1 MRGILRDGKFVYA
14 TAVLVGTM
22 VGVGIFG
29 IPFAFAKAGFWVGTA
44 WLVGLALIVI
54 LFDLVFAELVLSS
67 PGTHQVVGYINIWL
81 GPLGRALMTCAL
93 LISMYGA
100 LLAYMI
106 VSGEFLHNVLSQ
118 FLAVNPQWYSI
129 GFASMLSLM
138 WFIRLRTMAVFE
150 IVLVGLYA
158 SIIAVI
164 AGIGFP
170 HIQWDHITAWTPEY
184 WHLPYG
190 VLLFAFAGM
199 SAIPLQR
206 ELLSGRERLMRPA
219 IITAVSIVAVLY
231 LIFAFTIV
239 GISGDIT
246 SPESF
251 AGLFG
256 TFGMPVIILGSCLG
270 LLTMTTSYILLGTAL
285 FETFHRDYRIRPIH
299 AWMLTL
305 VPPLL
310 MFVSGLRN
318 FIDVIGLVGAVAI
331 GFQSVLVLIAYVR
344 SRKNRLRTPEF
355 NIPIP
360 SLLVWCLALIFLAGV
375 VFELMLR

>member
-1 MRGILRDGKFVYA
+1 MRSLLHDGKFVYA

-29 IPFAFAKAGFWVGTA
+29 IPFAFAKAGFWIGAA
-44 WLVGLALIVI
+44 WLVGLALIVS
-54 LFDLVFAELVLSS
+54 LFNLVFAELVLSS
-67 PGTHQVVGYINIWL
+67 PGHHQVVGYINIWL
-81 GPLGRALMTCAL
+81 GPLGRSLMTCAL

-118 FLAVNPQWYSI
+118 FLAINPQWYSI
-129 GFASMLSLM
+129 GFASVLSLM
-138 WFIRLRTMAVFE
+138 WFVRLRTMAVFE

-164 AGIGFP
+164 AAVGFP
-170 HIQWDHITAWTPEY
+170 HIQWEHITAWTPEY

-270 LLTMTTSYILLGTAL
+270 LLTITTSYILLGTAL
-285 FETFHRDYRIRPIH
+285 FETFHRDYRIKPIR
-299 AWMLTL
+299 AWMLTV

-310 MFVSGLRN
+310 MFASGLRN

-344 SRKNRLRTPEF
+344 ARKNRLRTPEF

-360 SLLVWCLALIFLAGV
+360 SFFIWCLALIFLAGV
-375 VFELMLR
+375 VFEFLLR